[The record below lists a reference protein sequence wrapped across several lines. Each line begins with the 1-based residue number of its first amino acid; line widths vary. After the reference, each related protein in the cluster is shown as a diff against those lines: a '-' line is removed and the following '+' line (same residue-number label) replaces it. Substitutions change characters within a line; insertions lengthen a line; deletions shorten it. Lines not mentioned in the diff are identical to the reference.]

1 MNKYIKINSGI
12 NIIIHVSD
20 SDSYI
25 CSPSAHSSW
34 HLSPHQYLFRDN
46 PVSKKFKQPK
56 NTAIC
61 WEILCSKIQNK
72 DHRVKLLQM
81 EIGTKTRVKRGTS
94 SVDLYSMTEHL

>member
-1 MNKYIKINSGI
+1 MFQILMATSVLPLPPAPGISVPTSNSSETTQCQKSL
-12 NIIIHVSD
+12 NNQKD
-20 SDSYI
+20 
-25 CSPSAHSSW
+25 
-34 HLSPHQYLFRDN
+34 
-46 PVSKKFKQPK
+46 
-56 NTAIC
+56 TAIC